1 MAAKAVFIVT
11 RTGLGITADGDAAFG
26 SDMLDKL
33 FHTLES
39 PAHRPHAICF
49 YTEGAKVT
57 CAGSPH
63 LVGLKLLEGLG
74 VQLITCQTCLDYY
87 GLTDRLAVGQMG
99 GMVDIVTLMTDADR
113 VVTV

>member
-1 MAAKAVFIVT
+1 MAGKTVFIVT
-11 RTGLGITADGDAAFG
+11 RTGLGATAASDAAFG

-33 FHTLES
+33 LHTLES
-39 PAHRPHAICF
+39 PTHRPHAICF

-57 CAGSPH
+57 CTGSPH

-74 VQLITCQTCLDYY
+74 VQLVTCQTCLDYY
-87 GLTDRLAVGQMG
+87 GLADQLAVGQAG
-99 GMVDIVTLMTDADR
+99 GMVDIVACMTAAAR

>member
-1 MAAKAVFIVT
+1 MTGKTVVIVT
-11 RTGLGITADGDAAFG
+11 RTGLGTTAAADAAFG

-33 FHTLES
+33 FHTFES
-39 PAHRPHAICF
+39 PTHRPHAICF

-57 CAGSPH
+57 CTGSPH
-63 LVGLKLLEGLG
+63 LVGLKLLAGLG

-87 GLTDRLAVGQMG
+87 RLTDQLAVGQSG
-99 GMVDIVTLMTDADR
+99 GMVDIVAQVADADR